1 MVSDALVPH
10 ALGTA
15 WLGEYCG
22 YQSDPAT
29 HKVAAVRATPSRYNC
44 FVTDMMIMNYIDVLM
59 IIEWRVR
66 FQVAW
71 Y

>member
-15 WLGEYCG
+15 WLGEYCSN
-22 YQSDPAT
+22 QSDPAT

-44 FVTDMMIMNYIDVLM
+44 FVTDMIIMMIMNFMNIDVL
-59 IIEWRVR
+59 
-66 FQVAW
+66 
-71 Y
+71 